1 MLRLFRRGDEH
12 AWVRD
17 NLSAYHDGALSAGDT
32 RRVEQHLAACAAA
45 CQAELKALRQAVA
58 AVRALPEIRAP
69 RSFAL
74 TRADLQRVRP
84 APPASA
90 PAQPSG
96 FWGRQRTLEFG
107 AMAAAVLFVAVLVG
121 DAVTRPASQPDAA
134 PVSMAAMERDTRTS
148 ADTAPDAAPGV
159 GNGEYATEPA
169 PETTGSPLGEASP
182 SSKTPAAPDTDVPD
196 MTPMTAADDTTIES
210 RQADDGASP
219 QVENLSLAETPGRS
233 SNERTWLVVLEV
245 TAGAALVLLVMLAVQ
260 RRFGAA
266 ARSAG
271 V

>member
-96 FWGRQRTLEFG
+96 YWGRQRTLEFG

-134 PVSMAAMERDTRTS
+134 PVSMAATERDTRTS
-148 ADTAPDAAPGV
+148 ADAAPGL

-169 PETTGSPLGEASP
+169 PENTGSPLGEASP

-196 MTPMTAADDTTIES
+196 MTPMTAADDPTVES

-219 QVENLSLAETPGRS
+219 QVESLSLAETPGRS